1 MSGAPGLLLVG
12 VMDRLTLSHIDEE
25 LGLSEVAELC
35 FLCLD
40 VVNRKRLEGI
50 KDAKGLFLRLE
61 EKGLLENNVFLSQL
75 LNTIR
80 RADLLGLLET
90 DSRRTEETDANPIL
104 SDYRV
109 MLYKIYEDL
118 TKENFG
124 KMKFL
129 LTDKLSKIRI
139 ETCETA
145 LDVFAEMEKA
155 GLLSNTNLNELNTV
169 LKELDQQ
176 LALTVQRYQD
186 GVNQQRQTG
195 SPPHVSMDAQRVN
208 NSPPST
214 QAMLS
219 ISETQSIDEGGRVY
233 SDAEANRESSYR
245 CDEGDYYTL
254 THKPR
259 GMCMIINNDDF
270 SGTDL
275 KNRAGTQVDAKAL
288 QSLFTRLGFVVEIH
302 NDLTADAMRR
312 EVKNLGKRNFLN
324 EDALVVCILSHG
336 EKGLV
341 FGTDAK
347 DVSLQE
353 LTRPFKSGQAPTLAG
368 KPKLFFIQACQGS
381 GYQRGSMPCPP
392 RPREEEGD
400 RQIRLEEDAGRVIG
414 ETVPWDADFL
424 LGMATVPEY
433 KSFRNTST
441 GSIYIQELCR
451 QLHKSAESSEN
462 DDILTVLTRVN
473 REVSKGEFLTHKQ
486 MPEPKYTLTK
496 KLVLKYV

>member
-1 MSGAPGLLLVG
+1 
-12 VMDRLTLSHIDEE
+12 MDRLTLSHIDEE

-104 SDYRV
+104 SDY
-109 MLYKIYEDL
+109 
-118 TKENFG
+118 
-124 KMKFL
+124 
-129 LTDKLSKIRI
+129 S
-139 ETCETA
+139 
-145 LDVFAEMEKA
+145 
-155 GLLSNTNLNELNTV
+155 ELNTV

-195 SPPHVSMDAQRVN
+195 SPSHVSMDAQRVN

-245 CDEGDYYTL
+245 GDEGDYYTL

-259 GMCMIINNDDF
+259 GVCMIINNDDF

-275 KNRAGTQVDAKAL
+275 KNRAGTQVDSKAL
-288 QSLFTRLGFVVEIH
+288 QSLFTRLGFVVVIH

-451 QLHKSAESSEN
+451 QLNKSAESSAN